1 MRSEEELAQLEDPAE
16 ESGGYSQSPPDTDAE
31 SFSEMG
37 EAEIRERMD
46 KPAPTPDAQTE
57 PDAPADPEAVDWH
70 AFAREFNFHY
80 AGQGCQNRHTTKA
93 KLRIAIETSDHVA
106 TSAPEQFLADAVG
119 HDDVPL
125 VQDVEQGYLF
135 AEEVLADE

>member
-31 SFSEMG
+31 SFSEMD

-70 AFAREFNFHY
+70 AFTREFNFHY
-80 AGQGCQNRHTTKA
+80 AGQGCQNRHTNA
-93 KLRIAIETSDHVA
+93 KLLTAALDLSEHVA
-106 TSAPEQFLADAVG
+106 TSAPEQFLADAVAV
-119 HDDVPL
+119 DCVPL
-125 VQDVEQGYLF
+125 VRDHEGRHLF
-135 AEEVLADE
+135 AKEVLADE